1 MILITYFMPL
11 FPFKTE
17 AILVCFAKFPFA
29 LPQQYGLPHAAAY
42 TSILYK
48 FLIYRFALLKII
60 TQDQKKSISFHISTM
75 NKYKELPRSGHCV

>member
-1 MILITYFMPL
+1 MPL

-48 FLIYRFALLKII
+48 FLICRFALLKSI
-60 TQDQKKSISFHISTM
+60 TQEHEQIRFISH
-75 NKYKELPRSGHCV
+75 KYYE